1 LITISNVFRVVKSLN
16 SSFLESS
23 VNAMTFTSKLEN
35 ELTSSELDNQKVI
48 KKWWWKKYKKFFENM
63 A

>member
-1 LITISNVFRVVKSLN
+1 
-16 SSFLESS
+16 
-23 VNAMTFTSKLEN
+23 MTFTSKLEN